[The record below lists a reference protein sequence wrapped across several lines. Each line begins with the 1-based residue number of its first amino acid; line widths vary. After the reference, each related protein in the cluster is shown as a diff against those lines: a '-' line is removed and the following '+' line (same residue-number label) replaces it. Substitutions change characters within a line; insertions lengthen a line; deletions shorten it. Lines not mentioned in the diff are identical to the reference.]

1 MLHILI
7 APNAFKNSLSAQ
19 AAAEAIQRG
28 LHNSK
33 LDCTCEC
40 FPVGDGGDGTGELI
54 MQKCNGERY
63 EATVKDPIGR
73 DITAAYGI
81 INSGDACV
89 IEMADASGL
98 RLLKKNELNPLRAT
112 SFGTGQLIKA
122 ALDKGIRK
130 IILCM
135 GGSAT
140 VDGGCGILSALG
152 IRFLDA
158 AGTELLA
165 LPERLVDLASID
177 FSNLDERILS
187 SEITVLCDVDNK
199 LLGAHG
205 AAAVFGPQKGASP
218 EDIKIL
224 EQALSKLA
232 AITLQQTGIDMA
244 AIKYGGTAGGAAAGL
259 HGLINARLV
268 NGINYFLDITA
279 FESSLQ
285 KSAIVITGE
294 GSIDEQ
300 TLQGKGPFGVASRAK
315 KLGKPVIALAGKVPL
330 TKSPELSAYFDVLL
344 SIGNE
349 PMELKMAMAAT
360 AQNLERTALEL
371 GNTLSIGRFVDR
383 FKL

>member
-28 LHNSK
+28 LLNSK

-40 FPVGDGGDGTGELI
+40 FPIGDGGDGTGELI
-54 MQKCNGERY
+54 MQKCKGERF
-63 EATVKDPIGR
+63 EATVNDPLGR
-73 DITAAYGI
+73 EITAAYGI
-81 INSGDACV
+81 INNGDACL

-98 RLLKKNELNPLRAT
+98 RLLKTAELNPLRAT
-112 SFGTGQLIKA
+112 SFGTGQLIKV

-140 VDGGCGILSALG
+140 VDGGSGILSALG

-158 AGTELLA
+158 AGTELTA
-165 LPERLVDLASID
+165 LPERLVDLATID
-177 FSNLDERILS
+177 FSKLDERISS

-199 LLGAHG
+199 LLGAQG

-218 EDIKIL
+218 DDVKKL
-224 EQALSKLA
+224 DQALSKFA
-232 AITLQQTGIDMA
+232 DITFQQTGMDLST
-244 AIKYGGTAGGAAAGL
+244 IKYGGTAGGAAAGL
-259 HGLINARLV
+259 HGLINASLV

-279 FESSLQ
+279 FETSLQ
-285 KSAIVITGE
+285 KASIVITGE
-294 GSIDEQ
+294 GSIDQQ

-315 KLGKPVIALAGKVPL
+315 ELGKQVIALAGKVPL
-330 TKSPELSAYFDVLL
+330 IKSPELSAYFDVLL

-349 PMELKMAMAAT
+349 PMELKVALAAT

-371 GNTLSIGRFVDR
+371 GNTLSIGRFY
-383 FKL
+383 